1 MLMARLEV
9 YADIVCPFTH
19 VGLRR
24 LHDMRAARGSTA
36 GLQVRAWPLELV
48 NGAPVAADLVAREI
62 EGLRAEVA
70 PDLFGGF
77 RAATFPRTSMPAFG
91 LAAAAY
97 ELDESV
103 GEAVSLALRDAVFE
117 KGRDVG
123 ETDTLRAIADSFGIT
138 PLDTAATDAAVRRDW
153 ERGKARGVQGS
164 PHFFA
169 GGRDWFCP
177 TLDIHHEGDA
187 FEVRFDVDAMRDFYE
202 TALA

>member
-1 MLMARLEV
+1 MTHIEV

-24 LHDMRAARGSTA
+24 LHDVRAARGSTA
-36 GLQVRAWPLELV
+36 AVRVRAWPLELV

-62 EGLRAEVA
+62 DGLRTEVA

-97 ELDESV
+97 QLDESV

-117 KGRDVG
+117 EGRDVG
-123 ETDTLRAIADSFGIT
+123 ETSVLRAIADSFGIT
-138 PLDTAATDAAVRRDW
+138 PFDAAATEAAVRSDW
-153 ERGKARGVQGS
+153 ERGQARGVQGS
-164 PHFFA
+164 PHFFTD
-169 GGRDWFCP
+169 GRDWFCP
-177 TLDIHHEGDA
+177 TLDIHHEGDD
-187 FEVRFDVDAMRDFYE
+187 FEVNFDVEAMHDFYE

>member
-1 MLMARLEV
+1 VTQIEV

-24 LHDMRAARGSTA
+24 LHDVRAARGSTA
-36 GLQVRAWPLELV
+36 GVRVRAWPLELV

-62 EGLRAEVA
+62 DGLRSEVA

-77 RAATFPRTSMPAFG
+77 RAAMFPRTSMPAFG

-97 ELDESV
+97 QLDDSV
-103 GEAVSLALRDAVFE
+103 GEAVSLALRNAVFE
-117 KGRDVG
+117 EGRDVG
-123 ETDTLRAIADSFGIT
+123 ETDVLRAIADSFGIT
-138 PLDTAATDAAVRRDW
+138 PLDAAATEAAVRSDW
-153 ERGKARGVQGS
+153 ERGMARGVQGS

-169 GGRDWFCP
+169 EGRDWFCP
-177 TLDIHHEGDA
+177 TLDIHHEGDE
-187 FEVRFDVDAMRDFYE
+187 FEVHFDVDAMRDFYE